1 MLRWQRHHPGSGW
14 WWLRRCRKT
23 GLDDCQTTALGDGLL
38 FANLLLPATRPAAMA
53 TTGARYLKDIFG
65 ITGRG

>member
-1 MLRWQRHHPGSGW
+1 MMRGQRHHPGSGW
-14 WWLRRCRKT
+14 WWLRRCRRT
-23 GLDDCQTTALGDGLL
+23 ELGGCQMMAHGEGCL